1 MCRSRQC
8 LKRVL
13 LHTNRCHSHRL
24 VWFRQANWKRQET
37 IWKFF
42 KHSIFSKWQCMH
54 FGVLLIFH
62 RVLLLSIFRD
72 FFLSSFLVWLTW
84 IQSTQASP
92 KWLTCCIRYA
102 HTHTLT
108 HSNTLTH
115 TLKHT
120 NAHVNTYLFTV
131 VRFNSVLL
139 CYISFGGAEVKY
151 CKQWT
156 EWIYDKTG
164 SCNRVKEYI
173 HINNYKL

>member
-24 VWFRQANWKRQET
+24 VWVRQANWKRQET

-54 FGVLLIFH
+54 FRVLLIFH

-115 TLKHT
+115 TQTHQRTCKYIFIHCRSLQFCT
-120 NAHVNTYLFTV
+120 L
-131 VRFNSVLL
+131 VLYFFRRGWSEIL
-139 CYISFGGAEVKY
+139 
-151 CKQWT
+151 
-156 EWIYDKTG
+156 
-164 SCNRVKEYI
+164 
-173 HINNYKL
+173 